1 MANMVKRFSNKV
13 CLVTGAARGIGA
25 AIAGALAAEGAQV
38 VLTDILHDELDAQAT
53 QLGQTALSLNVT
65 DENGWRALV
74 AEVDSRFGRL
84 DVLVNNAGYGWSR
97 PITDIAL
104 EDWRQLMAVN
114 VDGMFLGMKH
124 CIPMIARSGGGAI
137 VNLSSMYGTV
147 GESGLSAYCASK
159 GAVKMM
165 SKAAAVE
172 CAELGNGIRV
182 NSIHPGFVNTPAVA
196 ETMSSEDIDTM
207 RLLHPMKRLADP
219 SEIARATLFLASDD
233 ASFVTGAE
241 LHVDG
246 GFTAR

>member
-1 MANMVKRFSNKV
+1 MGSTDKRFSNKV

-25 AIAGALAAEGAQV
+25 AIAAAFGAEGAQV
-38 VLTDILHDELDAQAT
+38 VLTDILHDELDAQAS
-53 QLGQTALSLNVT
+53 QLGQTALPLDVA
-65 DENGWRALV
+65 DENGWRALA
-74 AEVDSRFGRL
+74 AEVDNRFGRL

-97 PITDIAL
+97 PITEIAL
-104 EDWRQLMAVN
+104 EDWRQLMSVN
-114 VDGMFLGMKH
+114 VEGMFLGMKH
-124 CIPMIARSGGGAI
+124 CIPMIAKSGGGAI

-182 NSIHPGFVNTPAVA
+182 NSVHPGFVSTPAVA
-196 ETMSSEDIDTM
+196 ESLSIEDIDAM
-207 RLLHPMKRLADP
+207 RLRHPMKRLADP
-219 SEIARATLFLASDD
+219 LEIARAIVFLASDD
-233 ASFVTGAE
+233 ASFVTGTE